1 MTLEDFDLDHILIDD
16 AIYVRIR
23 YLISL
28 KTGITYIFLT
38 ILQKSMLIVMIL
50 SYKKNT
56 DFA

>member
-38 ILQKSMLIVMIL
+38 ILQNSMLIVMIL